1 MLTEKSSLEEQIT
14 HPRLSEALKQM
25 TTNQLRVL
33 ELSYI
38 YGLKDTEIAKLFGV
52 SQQVISKTHKKS
64 LKRIR
69 NYFKESDNK

>member
-1 MLTEKSSLEEQIT
+1 MI
-14 HPRLSEALKQM
+14 
-25 TTNQLRVL
+25 TNQLRVL